1 MNFLMLNTILSSY
14 ENNDNNTLSIILQL
28 FLQVY
33 KKMNKIE

>member
-1 MNFLMLNTILSSY
+1 MNTILSSY